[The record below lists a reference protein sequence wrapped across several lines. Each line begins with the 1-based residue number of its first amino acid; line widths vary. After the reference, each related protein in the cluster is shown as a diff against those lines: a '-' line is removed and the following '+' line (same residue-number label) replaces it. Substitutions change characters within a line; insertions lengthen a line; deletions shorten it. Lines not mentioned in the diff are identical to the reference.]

1 MLNTQEVQGRWN
13 QLKGKV
19 KERWGQLTDDDLQLV
34 GGNVDQLVGKIQQR
48 TGEQRQVI
56 ENVFNDLLKGGEK
69 AGTAVQHAKQA
80 VGQYAQEAKQA
91 VGQYAQEAAGRVR
104 EGMGQAQEKVRES
117 FDDAREAV
125 NEGYEQTRRQVSR
138 GMRQAEQ
145 VVRERP
151 TESVATLFGI
161 GLLAGVLTGVLLHS
175 DD

>member
-34 GGNVDQLVGKIQQR
+34 SGNVDQLVGKIQQR
-48 TGEQRQVI
+48 TGEQRQVV
-56 ENVFNDLLKGGEK
+56 ENVLNDLLKGGEK
-69 AGTAVQHAKQA
+69 AGATMQHAKQA
-80 VGQYAQEAKQA
+80 VGA
-91 VGQYAQEAAGRVR
+91 YAQEAASRVR
-104 EGMGQAQEKVRES
+104 EGVGQAQEKVREG

-125 NEGYEQTRRQVSR
+125 HEGMEQTRRQVRR
-138 GMRQAEQ
+138 GVEQAER

-151 TESVATLFGI
+151 AESVATLFGI